1 MTTAVAGPDAGVKQ
15 NRRVRVGRV
24 SLLGLLTVGLYV
36 LLFSLERE
44 ILALTARGGW
54 SFLIPVGIA
63 FLFSVVHGKF
73 TSEFWE
79 VLGVQAKK

>member
-15 NRRVRVGRV
+15 NRRARVGRV

-73 TSEFWE
+73 TGEFWD
-79 VLGVQAKK
+79 VLGIKAKK